1 MELYFVRT
9 EFRLADIFTKALS
22 RERFLFILPRLG
34 MKSLT
39 PDSLISL
46 QEENEE

>member
-1 MELYFVRT
+1 MRT
-9 EFRLADIFTKALS
+9 EFQLADFVTKALP

-39 PDSLISL
+39 PESLISL